1 MGEPPTRGIG
11 QRIIDIDM
19 NYELF
24 AWMQIELKHLRL
36 VRAIREFGSVTGAAR
51 ALSLTQSA
59 LSHQLREIEGR
70 LSTRLFLRVRG
81 RMVLAPPGEQLLELA
96 AQVLGPVEQVEASIS
111 RARKEGAYGVLRLS
125 TECYTCYHWLPKV
138 FAPYQRRW
146 PGVELRIVA
155 EATRRPMEALTRGE
169 LDVAI
174 VSTPPASARCRIVPL
189 FDDELVLVVPPGH
202 RLARR
207 RYARPEDFQGET
219 LILYNM
225 PDEDSTV
232 LREFIQPGGI
242 RLKQLIRVQLTE
254 AIVELT
260 RAGIGIAVLARWA
273 VAPELSA
280 GTLVQVQLGR
290 RGLPR
295 SWVAAV
301 RTGRTQPAY
310 LNGFLDELR
319 AGLGQGLAVSRGQ
332 AELPRS
338 A

>member
-1 MGEPPTRGIG
+1 MH
-11 QRIIDIDM
+11 
-19 NYELF
+19 L
-24 AWMQIELKHLRL
+24 ELKHLRL
-36 VRAIREFGSVTGAAR
+36 VQAITETGTVTGAAK

-59 LSHQLREIEGR
+59 LSHQLREIEAR
-70 LSTRLFLRVRG
+70 LGTRLFLRVRG
-81 RMVLAPPGEQLLELA
+81 RMVLAPSGELLLGLA
-96 AQVLGPVEQVEASIS
+96 ARVLGPVEEVEASVS

-125 TECYTCYHWLPKV
+125 TECYTCYHWLPGI
-138 FAPYQRRW
+138 FAPFQRRW

-155 EATRRPMEALTRGE
+155 EATRRPMEALQAGE

-174 VSTPPASARCRIVPL
+174 VSTPFNAPRVRGVPL
-189 FDDELVLVVPPGH
+189 FDDELVLVLPPGH

-207 RYARPEDFQGET
+207 RYARAGDFTGET

-225 PDEDSTV
+225 PDEASTV
-232 LREFIQPGGI
+232 LTEFIQPGGV

-273 VAPELSA
+273 VAPQLLA
-280 GTLVQVQLGR
+280 GSLVQVPLGR

-295 SWVAAV
+295 SWVAAIRTDLPSPPYLNAFLAAL
-301 RTGRTQPAY
+301 RTGLA
-310 LNGFLDELR
+310 NGPIPSDLSAL
-319 AGLGQGLAVSRGQ
+319 
-332 AELPRS
+332 LPRS